1 MGNKGIIIV
10 FEGIDQSGKGTQSK
24 LFADR
29 LQIMGYDVE
38 YIHFHDTNTPLGKEI
53 QLFLEGKRNYSP
65 LVRQLLF
72 AANRYERQEDID
84 TMVKEKD
91 FIIIDRYIPSGL
103 AYGMVNKIDLNW
115 MLQMESMLYQPDIVV
130 LIDASSKISKQRK
143 SEENRDVYEKDLVF
157 LDKVREAY
165 LNLAK
170 IFDWI
175 IINGEGSIDQI
186 HNNIWDKTWEII
198 NSKEIIED

>member
-1 MGNKGIIIV
+1 MDRKGIIIV

-29 LQIMGYDVE
+29 LKKAGYDVE
-38 YIHFHDTNTPLGKEI
+38 YMHFHDTETPLGKEI

-72 AANRYERQEDID
+72 AANRYERHEDIK

-103 AYGMVNKIDLNW
+103 AYGVVNKIDLNW
-115 MLQMESMLYQPDIVV
+115 MLQMESMLCQPDIVV
-130 LIDASSKISKQRK
+130 LIDVSSKISKQRK

-157 LDKVREAY
+157 LGKVREAY
-165 LNLAK
+165 LSLAK
-170 IFDWI
+170 MFDWI
-175 IINGEGSIDQI
+175 IVNGEGSRDQI
-186 HNNIWDKTWEII
+186 HNNIWIKIWDIM
-198 NSKEIIED
+198 NAKEKA